1 MIVYKIHNVDNFNDA
16 KPIVEALKDFNKDKS
31 AIWVPKEWAHVEGIG
46 DFEKTTVISVINNSN
61 KPIKA
66 ENIKKFL
73 QDAYDSL
80 GEDFLK
86 EKEVYLPEGVIDVKV
101 LEKNKNNV
109 SVKPS
114 AGIVVHKVK
123 TEGLNPSMAFDLV
136 NMVRE
141 EYTNLNK
148 NDFVQN
154 DVYTT
159 NTEIFVPESLVDIE
173 VI

>member
-1 MIVYKIHNVDNFNDA
+1 MIVFKIHNVNTFNDA
-16 KPIVEALKDFNKDKS
+16 KPIIEAIKEFNKNKS

-46 DFEKTTVISVINNSN
+46 DFEKTTVISVINNK

-73 QDAYDSL
+73 QNAYDSL
-80 GEDFLK
+80 GGEDFLK
-86 EKEVYLPEGVIDVKV
+86 EKEVYLPDGVIDVEV

-114 AGIVVHKVK
+114 AGVTVYKVK
-123 TEGLNPSMAFDLV
+123 TKGLDAIRAYDLV

-141 EYTNLNK
+141 EYSNVNE
-148 NDFVQN
+148 NGFVQN
-154 DVYTT
+154 DKYTL
-159 NTEIFVPESLVDIE
+159 NTKIFVPDSLMDIE
-173 VI
+173 VL